1 MKDFIAR
8 LGTFIIS
15 AVECLG
21 EVGVL
26 LYKTLYLCFTHPF
39 KNFRLIMDQI
49 VEIGYK
55 SIPIVLLSATA
66 IGMVMVVQLAYGF
79 GRFGAK
85 SLVGSVV
92 SLAFIRELGPVLTSL
107 LVGGRVGAGIT
118 AEIGSMKVT
127 EQIDAM
133 RTLGAD
139 PIEKLVLPRFVA
151 ALISFPLLAIIADLA
166 GILGAMIIS
175 NLELGIT
182 PRLFISSIIGWILVP
197 DLISGILKTAFFGV
211 IVAIVGCY
219 IGMRTEGGTQGVGKA
234 TTLTVVVSLVLIVIG
249 DFLLTKFFLIFF

>member
-1 MKDFIAR
+1 MRDFI
-8 LGTFIIS
+8 LQIGTFSVNTVDRMGEIGTLLYRTIIS
-15 AVECLG
+15 S
-21 EVGVL
+21 
-26 LYKTLYLCFTHPF
+26 FRHPF
-39 KNFRLIMDQI
+39 KNFGLIMEQM
-49 VEIGYK
+49 VEIGFK

-139 PIEKLVLPRFVA
+139 PVEKLVVPRFIASV
-151 ALISFPLLAIIADLA
+151 ISFPLLAIIADLA

-175 NLELGIT
+175 SLELGIT
-182 PRLFISSIIGWILVP
+182 PRLFISSVTGWILLP
-197 DLISGILKTAFFGV
+197 DLLSGIIKTVFFGI
-211 IVAIVGCY
+211 IVSIMGCY
-219 IGMRTEGGTQGVGKA
+219 IGMNTEGGTQGVGKA
-234 TTLTVVVSLVLIVIG
+234 TTSTVVISLVLIVIG
-249 DFLLTKFFLIFF
+249 DFFLTKFFMLF